1 MPLLQFNNVSSISWV
16 WFSLNS
22 PTSCAS
28 ISSLLLQLVKVG
40 SDYSTVAS
48 VLFIKKIRVWVV
60 RIHNAVFS
68 FSIAFYVPSISFEM
82 SNLLVTAQFG
92 NKISGYVR
100 HQILMYPYA
109 FMFLKPME
117 QHSYPYTS
125 GGC

>member
-22 PTSCAS
+22 PTSCTS
-28 ISSLLLQLVKVG
+28 ISIFLLQFVKVG
-40 SDYSTVAS
+40 SDYSTGAP
-48 VLFIKKIRVWVV
+48 VLFIKKIRVRVV

-82 SNLLVTAQFG
+82 SNLLITAQFG
-92 NKISGYVR
+92 NKFSGYVR
-100 HQILMYPYA
+100 HQILMYPFA
-109 FMFLKPME
+109 FIFLESME
-117 QHSYPYTS
+117 QYSYPYAS